1 MSTRIPPLHALR
13 AFEAAARHASFTRAA
28 EELCVTRSAI
38 SHRIQLLEE
47 LIGTPLFQRKGQAL
61 ALTGTGNA
69 YLASVRKAL
78 ESLRDI
84 ALPATGRDTGTLPVS
99 VAAPPTFA
107 RVVLVPKLSEFL
119 AAHPG
124 VELTVHVSAPM
135 LDSCS
140 CDADVKIRFG
150 RGAYPGMES
159 HVLLDEPVFPVCS
172 PGYAERVGLAGPA
185 DLARAVLLR
194 SSLEPW
200 QPWLTAAGLQW
211 GEPAIGPRF
220 EDLALL
226 YQAAANGQGVALARS
241 ILAASA
247 LESGSLTTLF
257 GIAAR
262 SPHAYYVV
270 YAKHAADQAP
280 VAAFIDWLRGAIPAV
295 AADANTR

>member
-1 MSTRIPPLHALR
+1 MRIPPLHVLR

-38 SHRIQLLEE
+38 SHRIQLLED
-47 LIGTPLFQRKGQAL
+47 LVGTPLFQRKGQAL
-61 ALTGTGNA
+61 ALTGKGNA

-78 ESLRDI
+78 ESLHDI
-84 ALPATGRDTGTLPVS
+84 ALPATGSDTGTLPVS
-99 VAAPPTFA
+99 VSAPPTFA

-124 VELTVHVSAPM
+124 IELTVHVSAPM

-140 CDADVKIRFG
+140 GDADVEIRFG
-150 RGAYPGMES
+150 RGGYPGVAS
-159 HVLLDEPVFPVCS
+159 HVLLDESVFPVCS
-172 PGYAERVGLAGPA
+172 PGYAKRMGLVVPA

-200 QPWLTAAGLQW
+200 QPWLAAAGLQW
-211 GEPAIGPRF
+211 GEPASGPRF

-226 YQAAANGQGVALARS
+226 YQAAADGQGVALARPM
-241 ILAASA
+241 LAASA
-247 LESGSLTTLF
+247 LDAGSLTTLF
-257 GIAAR
+257 GITAR
-262 SPHAYYVV
+262 SPHAYHLV
-270 YAKHAADQAP
+270 YAKHAADRAP
-280 VAAFIDWLRGAIPAV
+280 VAAFIDWLRAAMPVV